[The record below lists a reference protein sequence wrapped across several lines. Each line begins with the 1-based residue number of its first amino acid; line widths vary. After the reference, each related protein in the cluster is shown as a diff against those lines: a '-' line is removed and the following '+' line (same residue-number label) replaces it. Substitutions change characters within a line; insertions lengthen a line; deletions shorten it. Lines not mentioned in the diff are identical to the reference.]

1 MGWGSRVA
9 LPCDSSAEAPITR
22 AGARVLPPPP
32 VARNAPPTPHR
43 QELHSGLRGQQM
55 GISPEQLTARDG
67 LQLTLETW
75 GTRSLGGTH
84 PQLQGSAHPPADPTH
99 LSLRPLTAANS
110 CRVTKSAS
118 RGREPGLAGQMQLG
132 YSSGLELAVT
142 PRLWD
147 SASPGE
153 MRAEPQ
159 LEGFFQPRESRGLES
174 QKPRVGKSV
183 RL

>member
-1 MGWGSRVA
+1 MTAQQR
-9 LPCDSSAEAPITR
+9 LPSLGLEPGFCL
-22 AGARVLPPPP
+22 LPWWPGMPPH
-32 VARNAPPTPHR
+32 PTPTAR
-43 QELHSGLRGQQM
+43 DSILGQQM

-67 LQLTLETW
+67 LQPTLETW

-99 LSLRPLTAANS
+99 LSPRPLTAANS

-118 RGREPGLAGQMQLG
+118 RGQEPGLAGQMRLG

-159 LEGFFQPRESRGLES
+159 LEGFFQPRGSRGLES

>member
-1 MGWGSRVA
+1 MTAQQR
-9 LPCDSSAEAPITR
+9 LPSLGLEPGFC
-22 AGARVLPPPP
+22 
-32 VARNAPPTPHR
+32 
-43 QELHSGLRGQQM
+43 LH
-55 GISPEQLTARDG
+55 PEQLTARDG
-67 LQLTLETW
+67 LQPTLETW

-99 LSLRPLTAANS
+99 LSPRPLTAANS

-118 RGREPGLAGQMQLG
+118 RGREPGLAGQMRLG

-153 MRAEPQ
+153 MRAEPR
-159 LEGFFQPRESRGLES
+159 LEGFFQPRESGIPEAKGWKERQAMMS
-174 QKPRVGKSV
+174 QYGSV
-183 RL
+183 A